1 MIRSNSADARF
12 DEAGV
17 ALTPGVDFDRTRGA
31 RHVRLSFAGSPESV
45 REGLER
51 LSSWLKRGI

>member
-1 MIRSNSADARF
+1 
-12 DEAGV
+12 
-17 ALTPGVDFDRTRGA
+17 
-31 RHVRLSFAGSPESV
+31 VRLSFAGSPESV